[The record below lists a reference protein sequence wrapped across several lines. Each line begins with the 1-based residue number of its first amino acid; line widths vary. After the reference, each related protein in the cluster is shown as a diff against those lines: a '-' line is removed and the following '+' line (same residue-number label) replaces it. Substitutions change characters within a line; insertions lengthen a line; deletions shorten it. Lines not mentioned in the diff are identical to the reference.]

1 MARRPRSRSASPRDG
16 GSDPGSGC
24 GGYPNLTRCGRA
36 GTAGR
41 YRNLDAEIGR
51 PSADKTG
58 TTELFV
64 DAWYIGYVPQLATSV
79 WTGYPEER
87 RSMIYVRG
95 FPEINGEN
103 FPLDI
108 WSLYMQE
115 ATKDLPVQEL
125 DIPSQYLKLQVKTDG
140 RSYNGKESARIAQEW
155 ADFRKPLPSK
165 EPQKPPINAP
175 PPPIYGPPRNNSP
188 PPYRSTYNQPQ
199 QPVSGQPLAAAGP
212 RAQQQA
218 LPLSQ

>member
-51 PSADKTG
+51 PSAGKTG

-79 WTGYPEER
+79 WVGYPEER

-115 ATKDLPVQEL
+115 ATKDFPVQQL
-125 DIPSQYLKLQVKTDG
+125 DTPSSDLKLGIKTG
-140 RSYNGKESARIAQEW
+140 GHAYGKLDSRATQKEKQESATKAP
-155 ADFRKPLPSK
+155 AASK
-165 EPQKPPINAP
+165 EPQKP
-175 PPPIYGPPRNNSP
+175 
-188 PPYRSTYNQPQ
+188 
-199 QPVSGQPLAAAGP
+199 
-212 RAQQQA
+212 
-218 LPLSQ
+218 

>member
-1 MARRPRSRSASPRDG
+1 VVER
-16 GSDPGSGC
+16 
-24 GGYPNLTRCGRA
+24 

-51 PSADKTG
+51 PSAGKTG

-79 WTGYPEER
+79 WIGYPEER

-103 FPLDI
+103 FSLDI

-115 ATKDLPVQEL
+115 ATKELPVQEL

-140 RSYNGKESARIAQEW
+140 RSYNGKESARIAQER

-165 EPQKPPINAP
+165 EPQKPPTNAP
-175 PPPIYGPPRNNSP
+175 PPPIYGPPRNNPP